1 MEVEL
6 YPRVARGRPPTK
18 SGCYSETMDEREV
31 LREQNTRF
39 YQAVAELSVEA
50 MDELWL
56 HESWVRCIHPGWDV
70 LIGWEKVR
78 QSFEQIFAST
88 RWLRVVP
95 TSVEI
100 HIIGEVG
107 MVACAENITSA
118 SEDDVGVAVAQATN
132 LFRRTDQGWRLFHH
146 HASPAPVHV
155 TQAFSGTVQ

>member
-1 MEVEL
+1 
-6 YPRVARGRPPTK
+6 
-18 SGCYSETMDEREV
+18 MDEREE
-31 LREQNTRF
+31 LREQNARF

-70 LIGWEKVR
+70 LVGWERVR

-95 TSVEI
+95 TTIET

-132 LFRRTDQGWRLFHH
+132 LFRRTEQGWRLFHH